1 MFQRTKQKWNVN
13 GTQFFLILCVFAIT
27 GTTTAWLTRQVTH
40 WLQLD
45 ASSFWYWAIKAGIL
59 FFGYQVLIL
68 LFAIPFGQFNFFWNY
83 EKKILQ
89 RMNLIRKPSS
99 PDNSQSLIKINV
111 DNNNMQRA
119 GKLQSIGNDHS
130 APDGYRVGNSRQAGT
145 GWQSAM
151 PDQQVPAIQEA
162 QTSATQPKTNPD
174 SYRDQKPATINI
186 AIFASGAG
194 SNAQKLIDHFRHHSE
209 IKIALIVC
217 NKPGAGV
224 LTIAQNENIPT
235 ILIEKEQFFRGNAYV
250 DEIKQHNVDFIVLA
264 GFLWKVPVALIKA
277 FPQSIINIH
286 PALLPN
292 YGGKGM
298 YGRFVHE
305 AVITAKEKESGI
317 SIHYVDELYDHGQLI
332 FQARCIIDETDTPD
346 SLAQKIHALEHEH
359 YPLIVEKVVREL
371 QNRR

>member
-1 MFQRTKQKWNVN
+1 MFQRLKRKWNVN
-13 GTQFFLILCVFAIT
+13 STQLFLILCVFALT
-27 GTTTAWLTRQVTH
+27 GSTTAWLTRQVTH
-40 WLQLD
+40 WLQLES
-45 ASSFWYWAIKAGIL
+45 SSFWYWGIKIFIL
-59 FFGYQVLIL
+59 LFGYQALIL
-68 LFAIPFGQFNFFWNY
+68 LFSIPFGQFNFFWKY
-83 EKKILQ
+83 EKKILK
-89 RMNLIRKPSS
+89 RMKLIGNRSSENINPSTNYLS
-99 PDNSQSLIKINV
+99 V
-111 DNNNMQRA
+111 DIINMQ
-119 GKLQSIGNDHS
+119 DS
-130 APDGYRVGNSRQAGT
+130 AQPQTTNHK
-145 GWQSAM
+145 
-151 PDQQVPAIQEA
+151 QQ
-162 QTSATQPKTNPD
+162 
-174 SYRDQKPATINI
+174 TIHV

-194 SNAQKLIDHFRHHSE
+194 SNAQKLIDHFRHHSL

-224 LTIAQNENIPT
+224 LTIAQKENIPT
-235 ILIEKEQFFRGNAYV
+235 LLIEKEKFFRGNAYV

-277 FPQSIINIH
+277 FQQGIINIH

-305 AVITAKEKESGI
+305 AVIEAKEKESGI

-332 FQARCIIDETDTPD
+332 FQARCTIEANDTAD

-359 YPLIVEKVVREL
+359 YPIIVEKVIREL

>member
-1 MFQRTKQKWNVN
+1 MFQRLKQKWNVN

-27 GTTTAWLTRQVTH
+27 GTTTAWLTRQVTF

-45 ASSFWYWAIKAGIL
+45 ASSFWYWAIKVVIL
-59 FFGYQVLIL
+59 LFGYQVLIL

-89 RMNLIRKPSS
+89 RMKLIRNPSE
-99 PDNSQSLIKINV
+99 PDNKLKHNLNV
-111 DNNNMQRA
+111 DNNMLSA
-119 GKLQSIGNDHS
+119 GKSQSTGNDQS
-130 APDGYRVGNSRQAGT
+130 ANGNSRQVGT
-145 GWQSAM
+145 GWQPAM
-151 PDQQVPAIQEA
+151 PGQQAQAIQEA
-162 QTSATQPKTNPD
+162 QTSATQPKTKN
-174 SYRDQKPATINI
+174 QKPETINI

-194 SNAQKLIDHFRHHSE
+194 SNAQRLIDHFRQHSE

-224 LTIAQNENIPT
+224 LTIAQNEKIPT

-250 DEIKQHNVDFIVLA
+250 DELKQHNVDFIVLA
-264 GFLWKVPVALIKA
+264 GFLWKVPVALVQA
-277 FPQSIINIH
+277 FPQGIINIH

-332 FQARCIIDETDTPD
+332 FQASCTIDETDTAD
-346 SLAQKIHALEHEH
+346 TLAQKIHALEHEH
-359 YPLIVEKVVREL
+359 YPIIVEKLAREL